1 MSAMPRKQD
10 IYQQLL
16 QKGFSKQDIHAAM
29 HKFMLLQ
36 IQHSK
41 ATGCKDTPLH
51 KKPSAVS
58 KESHFLK
65 NLISTMVS
73 FIKTQFAKKPKNPV

>member
-1 MSAMPRKQD
+1 MPHKPD

-16 QKGFSKQDIHAAM
+16 RKGFTKRQIHAAL
-29 HKFMLLQ
+29 HKYVLVQ
-36 IQHSK
+36 IKQEQ
-41 ATGCKDTPLH
+41 ATGCKLH
-51 KKPSAVS
+51 KQPSMFS

-65 NLISTMVS
+65 NLISAVVS

>member
-1 MSAMPRKQD
+1 MPHHNNLYQSLLKKGYTKQ
-10 IYQQLL
+10 Q
-16 QKGFSKQDIHAAM
+16 IHAAM

-36 IQHSK
+36 IQHNK
-41 ATGCKDTPLH
+41 ATGCKHIPLH

-65 NLISTMVS
+65 NLISVVIS